1 MWLHA
6 HFTMTLRDRHPDDIS
21 GEHRAVIELAVAM
34 RYELDNHNV
43 HPSKLREKQLEERVN
58 KELKGG
64 TISYA
69 YPNVKLQTYSIKKG
83 AMAWLKREKGWF
95 SVIFI
100 TSLLCSTLWMPG
112 IMQVYLFWVWTCG
125 LWVGEVLAFC
135 VGTTNGSRVLIT
147 LCWCIVTLI
156 AMIPLLMY
164 NR

>member
-34 RYELDNHNV
+34 RCELDNHDV
-43 HPSKLREKQLEERVN
+43 DPSKLREKQLEERVN
-58 KELKGG
+58 KDLKGG

-83 AMAWLKREKGWF
+83 ALAWLKREKWWF
-95 SVIFI
+95 SVTFI
-100 TSLLCSTLWMPG
+100 TSLLCLTLWMTWN
-112 IMQVYLFWVWTCG
+112 MRVRLFWFWICG
-125 LWVGEVLAFC
+125 LWLGEVLAFC

-147 LCWCIVTLI
+147 LFWCIITLI
-156 AMIPLLMY
+156 AIIPLLMY
-164 NR
+164 SL